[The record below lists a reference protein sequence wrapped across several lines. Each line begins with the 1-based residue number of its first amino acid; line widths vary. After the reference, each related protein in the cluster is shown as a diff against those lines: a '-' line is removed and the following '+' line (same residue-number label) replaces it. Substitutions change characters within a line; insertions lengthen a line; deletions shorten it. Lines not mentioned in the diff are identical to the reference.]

1 MIFWRLTV
9 RVRNRMASPPLPRFA
24 QLWRWKVRSLRRF
37 GATAGI
43 VANRIAK
50 GKFSLDGKEYS
61 PEINNPPDNL
71 HSGSKG
77 LSRTIWK
84 AEPLHE
90 RHAAAVRFT
99 SVSPDCDGG
108 FRETS
113 QSRWSTG

>member
-1 MIFWRLTV
+1 V
-9 RVRNRMASPPLPRFA
+9 
-24 QLWRWKVRSLRRF
+24 
-37 GATAGI
+37 GI

-61 PEINNPPDNL
+61 LEINNPPDNL

-77 LSRTIWK
+77 VSRTIWK

-99 SVSPDCDGG
+99 SVSPISCWVLFFWCELKLHANTNIGVP
-108 FRETS
+108 EAPV
-113 QSRWSTG
+113 